1 MEERCIIC
9 GQIIP
14 EGRMVCPA
22 CEAAA
27 AQGET
32 PAPPERTC
40 L

>member
-1 MEERCIIC
+1 MEERCIVC

-22 CEAAA
+22 CEAAILRA
-27 AQGET
+27 
-32 PAPPERTC
+32 PAPQEAPR

>member
-1 MEERCIIC
+1 MEERCIVC

-22 CEAAA
+22 CENVILRD
-27 AQGET
+27 ET
-32 PAPPERTC
+32 PAPPERTT